1 MECNERVKSLRKALR
16 LTTTQFGDAL
26 GLTNSSISAIELGRR
41 NLTEKHIKLIC
52 AAYPQVNENWL
63 RDGLGDMFIP
73 VSAQEDEIDEL
84 CEKFGLGG
92 MVASMLR
99 SYMSLDLQHK
109 QMIHDWL
116 IAWYDDFRRK
126 GYNGGD
132 GQTAGQLPDHLD
144 NGEVDHQ
151 IAQSERLHDLLD
163 KSTRSGA

>member
-73 VSAQEDEIDEL
+73 ISAQKDEIDEL

-99 SYMSLDLQHK
+99 SYMSLDLQ
-109 QMIHDWL
+109 HDWL

-144 NGEVDHQ
+144 NGEVDEQ
-151 IAQSERLHDLLD
+151 IAQSEKLHKSLD
-163 KSTRSGA
+163 KCTRSGA

>member
-1 MECNERVKSLRKALR
+1 MESKERIKALRKALK
-16 LTTTQFGDAL
+16 LTTIQFGDAI
-26 GLTNSSISAIELGRR
+26 GLSNSGISALECGRR

-73 VSAQEDEIDEL
+73 VSAQKDEIDEL